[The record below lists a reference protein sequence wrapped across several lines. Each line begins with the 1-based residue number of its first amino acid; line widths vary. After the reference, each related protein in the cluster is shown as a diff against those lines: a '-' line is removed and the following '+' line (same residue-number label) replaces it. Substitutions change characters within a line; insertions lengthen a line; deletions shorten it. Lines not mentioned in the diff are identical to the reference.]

1 MVKDARCSPVHEA
14 LETITHMSILQA
26 IILGIVQGLTEFIP
40 ISSTAHLIFASRAL
54 GLYEGVEQT
63 LRAERTTAT
72 IAVIQLGTLLAV
84 LIYFARD
91 IWAISHAFVRD
102 HLALLRGG
110 KSEAAMEMTMMGQR
124 QSRLSHEAWLGWLV
138 IIGSIPI
145 GTIGLAL
152 KKLIEGPFTKNL
164 WVIATMMI
172 AFAIGLAVAELVGK
186 RKRGME
192 DLGVRDALAVGGAQV
207 LALLPGASRSGS
219 TIMGGLFAG
228 ETRETAARFSFLLSI
243 PAIAASG
250 LLELKEAVA
259 KLSTDS
265 YVSLAVA
272 TLVSGIVGYASIWF
286 LLRFLRTHSTGIF
299 IGYRLVVGVAILA
312 LLFAGVINATDAG
325 AAPSKT
331 NEPTQTLPSVAA
343 SPTPSA
349 AQSTNNRRQNSVNSS
364 RPTSRRARSW
374 NENK

>member
-1 MVKDARCSPVHEA
+1 
-14 LETITHMSILQA
+14 MSILQA

-54 GLYEGVEQT
+54 GLYGGVEQT

-91 IWAISHAFVRD
+91 IWTITLAFVRD

-110 KSEAAMEMTMMGQR
+110 KSEAVMEMTMVGKR
-124 QSRLSHEAWLGWLV
+124 QSRLSQEAWLGWLV

-145 GTIGLAL
+145 GTIGLLL

-172 AFAIGLAVAELVGK
+172 LVALGLGMAELVGK

-192 DLGVRDALAVGGAQV
+192 DLGIRDALAVGGAQV

-228 ETRETAARFSFLLSI
+228 EIRETAARFSFLLSI

-250 LLELKEAVA
+250 LLELKEAVT
-259 KLSTDS
+259 KLPSDS
-265 YVSLAVA
+265 YVSLVVA
-272 TLVSGIVGYASIWF
+272 TIVSGLVGYASIWF
-286 LLRFLRTHSTGIF
+286 LLRFLRTHSTGVF

-312 LLFAGVINATDAG
+312 LLFAGVINATDTGA
-325 AAPSKT
+325 AAPS
-331 NEPTQTLPSVAA
+331 EPSAPTQTLPGVAA
-343 SPTPSA
+343 PTPGA
-349 AQSTNNRRQNSVNSS
+349 DQGTNNRRQNSVNSS

-374 NENK
+374 NENR